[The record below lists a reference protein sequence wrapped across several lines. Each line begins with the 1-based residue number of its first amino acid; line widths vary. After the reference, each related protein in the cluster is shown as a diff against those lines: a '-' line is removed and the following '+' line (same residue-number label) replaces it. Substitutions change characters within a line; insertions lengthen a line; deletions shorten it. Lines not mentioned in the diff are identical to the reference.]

1 MQDQKKILKDQLHTI
16 FLTKEAADKM
26 KLLFTDNELLNSDV
40 SVIVH
45 NDFADWNLLTDD
57 NTITGIIDWDEQRL

>member
-1 MQDQKKILKDQLHTI
+1 
-16 FLTKEAADKM
+16 M

-57 NTITGIIDWDEQRL
+57 NTITGIIDWDE